1 MSSAMKLDNILDLE
15 EIRLDQIDYKRH
27 NIEVKMDIE
36 KRLNAKK
43 KKVLYK
49 SFDDQILRE
58 LYDDFGNGFSS

>member
-1 MSSAMKLDNILDLE
+1 
-15 EIRLDQIDYKRH
+15 
-27 NIEVKMDIE
+27 MDIE